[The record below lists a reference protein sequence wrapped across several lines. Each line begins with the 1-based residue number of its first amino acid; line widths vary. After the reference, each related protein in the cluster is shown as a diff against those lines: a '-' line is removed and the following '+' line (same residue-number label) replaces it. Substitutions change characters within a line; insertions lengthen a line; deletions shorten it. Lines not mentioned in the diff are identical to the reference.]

1 MGRCIVSGTNAR
13 VRCLNFSCLFSQN
26 LDNTTT
32 TFRDVVYFQ
41 FHSASGINW
50 TIHPDLFGFSLKKYR
65 WNLFTVGVTVSL
77 YTVYVIK
84 LQWVDFSICTW
95 SQLQSKISAWDGT
108 ADMPVANLP
117 TVTKNSPTV
126 KVRRVKL
133 LSRYVN
139 LSCSFRQRKRSCA
152 LSNLYKAEKRKF
164 PGTFVPRTF
173 RSQELSF
180 LRLFYKALAMN
191 ADSYSNCQ
199 NLFHRRPSSV
209 IAV

>member
-1 MGRCIVSGTNAR
+1 MHCIGDQCTR
-13 VRCLNFSCLFSQN
+13 EMFKLSCLFSQN

-32 TFRDVVYFQ
+32 TFRYVVYFQ

-108 ADMPVANLP
+108 ADMPIANLP
-117 TVTKNSPTV
+117 TVKTPRQWKSDESSCCHVIMVALCNIGQTIIFSSCFFFFF
-126 KVRRVKL
+126 L
-133 LSRYVN
+133 L
-139 LSCSFRQRKRSCA
+139 A
-152 LSNLYKAEKRKF
+152 
-164 PGTFVPRTF
+164 
-173 RSQELSF
+173 
-180 LRLFYKALAMN
+180 
-191 ADSYSNCQ
+191 
-199 NLFHRRPSSV
+199 
-209 IAV
+209 